1 MSSTR
6 RTYSRCIRLFALFGV
21 MAFSCLQA
29 QTVTAT
35 LSGTVE
41 DIQGAVIAGVSVTVT
56 NTATGASRKMQADT
70 GGRFVANGLQP
81 GPYVVATD
89 MSGFAPKTIGD
100 ITLNVGDVNDLP
112 IVLSVGSHAAD

>member
-6 RTYSRCIRLFALFGV
+6 RRYSRCICFLSLLAV
-21 MAFSCLQA
+21 MAFTRLDA

-35 LSGTVE
+35 LSGTVD

-56 NTATGASRKMQADT
+56 NTATGATRKMLADT

-81 GPYVVATD
+81 GPYAVSAA
-89 MSGFAPKTIGD
+89 MSGFAPKTISD
-100 ITLNVGDVNDLP
+100 
-112 IVLSVGSHAAD
+112 